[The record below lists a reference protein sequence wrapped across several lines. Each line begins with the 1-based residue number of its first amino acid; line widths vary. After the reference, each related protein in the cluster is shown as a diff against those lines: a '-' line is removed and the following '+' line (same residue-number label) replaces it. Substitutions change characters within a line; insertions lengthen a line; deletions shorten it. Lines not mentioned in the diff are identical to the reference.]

1 MVFFCQIL
9 FIYFVI
15 KNKEESVCWIAAKG
29 VLFGDKPRSGLLL
42 LEYRIVVLP
51 RSGLLH
57 REQVWYQAFTPTLP
71 TAKIKIRSVVGVS
84 DHGIAKIRTVASR
97 LSISYYQCEF
107 KIH

>member
-1 MVFFCQIL
+1 M
-9 FIYFVI
+9 I

-71 TAKIKIRSVVGVS
+71 TAKIKIRSFVGVS
-84 DHGIAKIRTVASR
+84 DRGIAKIRTVASR
-97 LSISYYQCEF
+97 LRSISYYQCEF
-107 KIH
+107 KID